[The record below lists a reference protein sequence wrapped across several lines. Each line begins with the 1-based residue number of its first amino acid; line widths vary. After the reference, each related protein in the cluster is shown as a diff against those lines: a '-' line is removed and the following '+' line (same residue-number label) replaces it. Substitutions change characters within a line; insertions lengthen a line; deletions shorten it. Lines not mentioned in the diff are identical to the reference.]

1 MKYNVSKALNQL
13 KVDLYTWVEGQFN
26 LIKDCFKYIN
36 TFLEIEYKTET
47 DAQALINEV
56 FYNGSENN

>member
-13 KVDLYTWVEGQFN
+13 KEDLYTWGLKQFN
-26 LIKDCFKYIN
+26 LIKECFRYIN
-36 TFLEIEYKTET
+36 AFLEIENKTET

-56 FYNGSENN
+56 FYNGSEN